1 MNANALLHFDTA
13 RVAPLPAHA
22 PGTKPDLP
30 WVGRPIEE
38 ADRPHS
44 IAPGTI
50 ELRLAA

>member
-1 MNANALLHFDTA
+1 MNANAVLHFDSV
-13 RVAPLPAHA
+13 RLSPA
-22 PGTKPDLP
+22 PGSKPTLP

-44 IAPGTI
+44 IAPGTF